1 MSVEAFERL
10 HGALQYHIVNSMGW
24 TGLRSTQTDAVV
36 PILEGKHCLI
46 LAPTA
51 GGKTEAA
58 AIPVLSRM
66 ATEEWSGPSVLYV
79 CPIKALLN
87 NLESRLTRYA
97 GFVGR
102 TVQVWHGDIGQGAK
116 ARAKRS
122 APDILLTTPESLE
135 GMLISTKVDRA
146 AWFGNVRVV
155 IVDELHAFAG
165 DDRGWHLRAVIKRI
179 EAYPKQ
185 PIQRIGLSATVG
197 NPDELLDWFAGSGE
211 RQIVGSS
218 TVTTDADVTI
228 DHVGSMG
235 NAATVISRLH
245 RGAKRLVFCD
255 SRSKVEELAVSL
267 RALNTRTFVS
277 HSSLSASERKL
288 AETAFAEEQ
297 DCVIVATSTLEL
309 GIDVGDLDY
318 VIQIDSPSTVSS
330 FLQRMG
336 RTGRRTGSRRNCL
349 FLTTSDEAFLLAC
362 AITTLWRERYVEHI
376 KPPPLPW
383 HMVAQQMMALVL
395 ERPGLPA
402 HEVVGV
408 AQRQFPELDAKTV
421 ATVFEFMVMKGI
433 LFVSTGLASMGPE
446 GEKLFG
452 RGHFLDLLSAFA
464 SPMVLAARH
473 GAKELGYVDPMAV
486 QQQRNGPTVLLLGG
500 RSWKVT
506 AVDWSKRTVSVEPTD
521 DRGKSR
527 WLGTSRWLGFEV
539 CQAMR
544 RVLLQEGDAQ
554 FGLSRRGGQ
563 QLEEVSIFF
572 HSVCRNISIMHLP
585 DLLEHK
591 YKIYYT
597 VDFLKILRKDFIKV
611 TYSILLAIIIHLAL
625 DFIGHSLNAFEVK
638 TFISNL
644 TKNETLIWISY
655 VSAIY
660 AVPILFSIAGFYL
673 IIKNEIRQRISLK
686 LFTLTKNKFLFW
698 LSMGVMTLFFCVLK
712 ILITKTEF
720 EYFLDYIA
728 ISITSSFILAYYTT
742 CFFYSLYSK
751 KTIK

>member
-24 TGLRSTQTDAVV
+24 TGLRSTQADAIA
-36 PILEGKHCLI
+36 PIMEGKHCLI

-66 ATEEWSGPSVLYV
+66 ATEEWPGPSVLYV

-87 NLESRLTRYA
+87 NLESRLSRY
-97 GFVGR
+97 GSFVGR
-102 TVQVWHGDIGQGAK
+102 SVQVWHGDIGQGAK

-179 EAYPKQ
+179 EAYAMQ

-211 RQIVGSS
+211 RQVVGSS
-218 TVTTDADVTI
+218 SVTTDADVTI
-228 DHVGSMG
+228 DHVGSMA

-267 RALNTRTFVS
+267 RAMNTRTFVS

-336 RTGRRTGSRRNCL
+336 RTGRRSGSRRNCL

-362 AITTLWRERYVEHI
+362 AITTLWHEKYVEHI
-376 KPPPLPW
+376 KPPPMPW

-402 HEVVGV
+402 QELVGM
-408 AQRQFPELDAKTV
+408 ARAQFPELDPMTV
-421 ATVFEFMVMKGI
+421 ATVFEFMVTKGI
-433 LFVSTGLASMGPE
+433 LFVSSGLASMGPE

-464 SPMVLAARH
+464 SPMVLAVRH
-473 GAKELGYVDPMAV
+473 GATELGYVDPMAV
-486 QQQRNGPTVLLLGG
+486 QRQRDGPTVLLLGG

-544 RVLLQEGDAQ
+544 RVLLREGDAEL
-554 FGLSRRGGQ
+554 GLSKRGTQ
-563 QLEEVSIFF
+563 QLEEVRDLITAPERQGS
-572 HSVCRNISIMHLP
+572 L
-585 DLLEHK
+585 LLEH
-591 YKIYYT
+591 
-597 VDFLKILRKDFIKV
+597 LPSGRLRWWTFAGGAV
-611 TYSILLAIIIHLAL
+611 NSALAL
-625 DFIGHSLNAFEVK
+625 RLGDIGSTRVDDLWVETSLG
-638 TFISNL
+638 ISVPTLMKRPVEFSAVAAYAESVAERSELKFAACLSVDLVAAVVARRSLDEANL
-644 TKNETLIWISY
+644 
-655 VSAIY
+655 
-660 AVPILFSIAGFYL
+660 
-673 IIKNEIRQRISLK
+673 RR
-686 LFTLTKNKFLFW
+686 
-698 LSMGVMTLFFCVLK
+698 
-712 ILITKTEF
+712 
-720 EYFLDYIA
+720 
-728 ISITSSFILAYYTT
+728 LATT
-742 CFFYSLYSK
+742 
-751 KTIK
+751 

>member
-1 MSVEAFERL
+1 
-10 HGALQYHIVNSMGW
+10 
-24 TGLRSTQTDAVV
+24 
-36 PILEGKHCLI
+36 
-46 LAPTA
+46 
-51 GGKTEAA
+51 
-58 AIPVLSRM
+58 
-66 ATEEWSGPSVLYV
+66 
-79 CPIKALLN
+79 
-87 NLESRLTRYA
+87 
-97 GFVGR
+97 
-102 TVQVWHGDIGQGAK
+102 
-116 ARAKRS
+116 
-122 APDILLTTPESLE
+122 
-135 GMLISTKVDRA
+135 MLISTKVDRA
-146 AWFGNVRVV
+146 AWFANVRVV

-165 DDRGWHLRAVIKRI
+165 DDRGWHLRAVVKRI
-179 EAYPKQ
+179 EAYAKQ

-211 RQIVGSS
+211 RQIIGSS
-218 TVTTDADVTI
+218 SVTTDADVTI
-228 DHVGSMG
+228 DHVGSMA
-235 NAATVISRLH
+235 NAATVISRLY

-267 RALNTRTFVS
+267 RAMNTRTFVS

-362 AITTLWRERYVEHI
+362 AITTLWREKYVEHI
-376 KPPPLPW
+376 RPPPLPW

-402 HEVVGV
+402 HEVVDV
-408 AQRQFPELDAKTV
+408 AQRQFPELDATTV

-433 LFVSTGLASMGPE
+433 LFVSSGLASMGPE

-473 GAKELGYVDPMAV
+473 GATELGYVDPMAV
-486 QQQRNGPTVLLLGG
+486 AQQRDGPTVLLLGG

-544 RVLLQEGDAQ
+544 RVLLHEGDAEL
-554 FGLSRRGGQ
+554 GLSKRGVQ
-563 QLEEVSIFF
+563 QLDEVRDLITAPE
-572 HSVCRNISIMHLP
+572 RQGAL
-585 DLLEHK
+585 LLEHLPSGRLRWWTFAGGAVNSALALRLGDIGSTRVDDLWVETSVGTSVPTLMK
-591 YKIYYT
+591 RA
-597 VDFLKILRKDFIKV
+597 VDFSTVAAYVNSLAERSELKFAACLSADLVAALVALRSFDEI
-611 TYSILLAIIIHLAL
+611 
-625 DFIGHSLNAFEVK
+625 
-638 TFISNL
+638 NL
-644 TKNETLIWISY
+644 
-655 VSAIY
+655 
-660 AVPILFSIAGFYL
+660 
-673 IIKNEIRQRISLK
+673 QRLVA
-686 LFTLTKNKFLFW
+686 T
-698 LSMGVMTLFFCVLK
+698 
-712 ILITKTEF
+712 
-720 EYFLDYIA
+720 
-728 ISITSSFILAYYTT
+728 
-742 CFFYSLYSK
+742 
-751 KTIK
+751 

>member
-24 TGLRSTQTDAVV
+24 TGLRSTQADAVQ
-36 PILEGKHCLI
+36 PILGGKHCLI

-66 ATEEWSGPSVLYV
+66 ATEEWPGPSVLYV

-87 NLESRLTRYA
+87 NLESRLSRYA

-116 ARAKRS
+116 ARAQRV
-122 APDILLTTPESLE
+122 APDVLLTTPESLE
-135 GMLISTKVDRA
+135 GMLISTRVDRPS
-146 AWFGNVRVV
+146 WFGNVRAI

-179 EAYPKQ
+179 EAYARQ

-197 NPDELLDWFAGSGE
+197 NPDELLEWFAGSGE

-218 TVTTDADVTI
+218 SVSTDADVTI
-228 DHVGSMG
+228 DHVGTMA

-255 SRSKVEELAVSL
+255 SRSKVEELAVAL
-267 RALNTRTFVS
+267 RTLNTRTFVS

-288 AETAFAEEQ
+288 AEAAFAEEQ

-309 GIDVGDLDY
+309 GIDVGDLDH

-336 RTGRRTGSRRNCL
+336 RTGRRSGSRRNCL

-362 AITTLWRERYVEHI
+362 AITTLWRDKYVEHI
-376 KPPPLPW
+376 RPPPMPW
-383 HMVAQQMMALVL
+383 HIVAQQLMALVL
-395 ERPGLPA
+395 EKPGIPA
-402 HEVVGV
+402 HEAVRMG
-408 AQRQFPELDAKTV
+408 QCQFPELDEKTV
-421 ATVFEFMVMKGI
+421 AAVFDFMVAKGI
-433 LFVSTGLASMGPE
+433 LLVTSGLASMGPE
-446 GEKLFG
+446 GERLYG

-464 SPMVLAARH
+464 SPMVLAAKY
-473 GAKELGYVDPMAV
+473 GATELGYVDPMAV
-486 QQQRNGPTVLLLGG
+486 QQQRERPTVLLLGG

-506 AVDWSKRTVSVEPTD
+506 SVDWSRRTVSVEPTE

-539 CQAMR
+539 CQAMQC
-544 RVLLQEGDAQ
+544 VLLDEGDAEL
-554 FGLSRRGGQ
+554 GLSRRGAQ
-563 QLEEVSIFF
+563 QLSEVRELITAPERQGS
-572 HSVCRNISIMHLP
+572 M
-585 DLLEHK
+585 LLEH
-591 YKIYYT
+591 
-597 VDFLKILRKDFIKV
+597 VAPGRLRWW
-611 TYSILLAIIIHLAL
+611 
-625 DFIGHSLNAFEVK
+625 
-638 TFISNL
+638 TFAGGAVN
-644 TKNETLIWISY
+644 
-655 VSAIY
+655 SAI
-660 AVPILFSIAGFYL
+660 ALRFEDAGSVRVDDLWIEADPGTSMTSVVKLPVIPAARKAFVSDLVERSDLKFSACL
-673 IIKNEIRQRISLK
+673 TVELLVEVVVSRSLDEES
-686 LFTLTKNKFLFW
+686 
-698 LSMGVMTLFFCVLK
+698 LSR
-712 ILITKTEF
+712 
-720 EYFLDYIA
+720 
-728 ISITSSFILAYYTT
+728 LA
-742 CFFYSLYSK
+742 SK
-751 KTIK
+751 Q

>member
-1 MSVEAFERL
+1 
-10 HGALQYHIVNSMGW
+10 
-24 TGLRSTQTDAVV
+24 
-36 PILEGKHCLI
+36 
-46 LAPTA
+46 
-51 GGKTEAA
+51 
-58 AIPVLSRM
+58 
-66 ATEEWSGPSVLYV
+66 
-79 CPIKALLN
+79 
-87 NLESRLTRYA
+87 
-97 GFVGR
+97 
-102 TVQVWHGDIGQGAK
+102 
-116 ARAKRS
+116 
-122 APDILLTTPESLE
+122 
-135 GMLISTKVDRA
+135 VDRA
-146 AWFGNVRVV
+146 AWFGNVSVV

-179 EAYPKQ
+179 EAYARQ

-218 TVTTDADVTI
+218 SVTTDADVTI
-228 DHVGSMG
+228 DHVGSMA

-267 RALNTRTFVS
+267 RATNTRTFVS
-277 HSSLSASERKL
+277 HSSLSASERRL

-349 FLTTSDEAFLLAC
+349 FLTISDEAFLLAC
-362 AITTLWRERYVEHI
+362 AITTLWREKYVEHI

-421 ATVFEFMVMKGI
+421 ATVFEFMVMKSI
-433 LFVSTGLASMGPE
+433 LFVSSGLASMGPE

-473 GAKELGYVDPMAV
+473 GATELGYVDPMAV
-486 QQQRNGPTVLLLGG
+486 QQQRDGPTVLLLGG

-544 RVLLQEGDAQ
+544 RVLLLEGDAEL
-554 FGLSRRGGQ
+554 GLSKRGTQ
-563 QLEEVSIFF
+563 QLEEVRDLITAPERQGSI
-572 HSVCRNISIMHLP
+572 
-585 DLLEHK
+585 LLEH
-591 YKIYYT
+591 
-597 VDFLKILRKDFIKV
+597 LPSGRLRWWTFAGGAV
-611 TYSILLAIIIHLAL
+611 NSALAL
-625 DFIGHSLNAFEVK
+625 RFEEQGSVRVDDLWVETDSGVSMAQVFQLPAHPVARAAFTTNLVERADLKFSACLTQEQLFAVVASRSLDEENLRRLA
-638 TFISNL
+638 SN
-644 TKNETLIWISY
+644 
-655 VSAIY
+655 
-660 AVPILFSIAGFYL
+660 
-673 IIKNEIRQRISLK
+673 
-686 LFTLTKNKFLFW
+686 
-698 LSMGVMTLFFCVLK
+698 
-712 ILITKTEF
+712 
-720 EYFLDYIA
+720 
-728 ISITSSFILAYYTT
+728 
-742 CFFYSLYSK
+742 
-751 KTIK
+751 

>member
-1 MSVEAFERL
+1 MSVEAFDRL

-24 TGLRSTQTDAVV
+24 TGLRSTQADAIA

-58 AIPVLSRM
+58 AIPILSRM
-66 ATEEWSGPSVLYV
+66 ATEEWPGPSVLYV

-87 NLESRLTRYA
+87 NLESRLSRYA

-155 IVDELHAFAG
+155 IIDELHAFAG

-179 EAYPKQ
+179 EAYARQ

-218 TVTTDADVTI
+218 SVTTDADVTI
-228 DHVGSMG
+228 DHVGSMA

-336 RTGRRTGSRRNCL
+336 RTGRRSGSRRNCL
-349 FLTTSDEAFLLAC
+349 FLTTTDEAFLLAC
-362 AITTLWRERYVEHI
+362 AVTTLWREKYVEHI
-376 KPPPLPW
+376 KPPPMPW

-402 HEVVGV
+402 QALVGM
-408 AQRQFPELDAKTV
+408 ARAQFPELDPMTV
-421 ATVFEFMVMKGI
+421 ATVFEFMVTKGI
-433 LFVSTGLASMGPE
+433 LFVSSGLASMGPE

-473 GAKELGYVDPMAV
+473 GATELGYVDPMAV
-486 QQQRNGPTVLLLGG
+486 QQQRDGPTVLLLGG

-506 AVDWSKRTVSVEPTD
+506 AVDWSKRTVLVEPTD

-544 RVLLQEGDAQ
+544 RVLLHEGDAEL
-554 FGLSRRGGQ
+554 GLSKRGTQ
-563 QLEEVSIFF
+563 QLDEVRDLITAPERQGS
-572 HSVCRNISIMHLP
+572 L
-585 DLLEHK
+585 LLEH
-591 YKIYYT
+591 
-597 VDFLKILRKDFIKV
+597 LPSGRLRWWTFAGGAV
-611 TYSILLAIIIHLAL
+611 NSALAL
-625 DFIGHSLNAFEVK
+625 RLPEAGVNRIDDLWVETGPDVSVPALMQMEVSSDAMSAFAEIVAARSELK
-638 TFISNL
+638 FAACLPAVEIAAVVMARTIDENNL
-644 TKNETLIWISY
+644 ECL
-655 VSAIY
+655 VQ
-660 AVPILFSIAGFYL
+660 
-673 IIKNEIRQRISLK
+673 RQ
-686 LFTLTKNKFLFW
+686 
-698 LSMGVMTLFFCVLK
+698 
-712 ILITKTEF
+712 
-720 EYFLDYIA
+720 
-728 ISITSSFILAYYTT
+728 
-742 CFFYSLYSK
+742 
-751 KTIK
+751 

>member
-1 MSVEAFERL
+1 MSQEAFDRL

-24 TGLRSTQTDAVV
+24 TGLRSTQTDAVA
-36 PILEGKHCLI
+36 PILAGKHCLI

-58 AIPVLSRM
+58 TIPVLSRM
-66 ATEEWSGPSVLYV
+66 ATEEWPGPSVLYV

-87 NLESRLTRYA
+87 NLESRLSRYA

-102 TVQVWHGDIGQGAK
+102 TVQVWHGDVGQGAK
-116 ARAKRS
+116 ARAKRTP
-122 APDILLTTPESLE
+122 PDILLTTPESLE

-146 AWFGNVRVV
+146 SWFGNVRVV

-179 EAYPKQ
+179 EAYARQ

-197 NPDELLDWFAGSGE
+197 NPGELLDWFAGSGE

-218 TVTTDADVTI
+218 SVTTDADVTI
-228 DHVGSMG
+228 DHVGSMA
-235 NAATVISRLH
+235 NAANVISRLH

-267 RALNTRTFVS
+267 RAVNTRTFVS
-277 HSSLSASERKL
+277 HSSLSASERRL

-336 RTGRRTGSRRNCL
+336 RTGRRAGGRRNCL

-362 AITTLWRERYVEHI
+362 AITTLWRRQYVEHI
-376 KPPPLPW
+376 KPPALPW
-383 HMVAQQMMALVL
+383 HMVAQQMMALAL

-402 HEVVGV
+402 GELIGAVQ
-408 AQRQFPELDAKTV
+408 AQFPELDPTTV
-421 ATVFEFMVMKGI
+421 STTFEFMVDKEI
-433 LFVSTGLASMGPE
+433 LFFSSGIASMGPA
-446 GEKLFG
+446 GERLFG

-473 GAKELGYVDPMAV
+473 GATELGYVDPMAV
-486 QQQRNGPTVLLLGG
+486 QQQKDGPTVLLLGG
-500 RSWKVT
+500 RSWKIT
-506 AVDWSKRTVSVEPTD
+506 GVDWSKRLVSVEPTD

-527 WLGTSRWLGFEV
+527 WLGTSRWLGFDV

-544 RVLLQEGDAQ
+544 SVLLQEGDAQ
-554 FGLSRRGGQ
+554 LGLSRRGGQ
-563 QLEEVSIFF
+563 QLEEVRALF
-572 HSVCRNISIMHLP
+572 ISPERCGSLV
-585 DLLEHK
+585 LEHLSSGRLRWW
-591 YKIYYT
+591 T
-597 VDFLKILRKDFIKV
+597 FAGGAVNSSLALRLGEGGSTRVDDMWVETDSGVSVSELAHREVSQAVLLRFAQALAERAELKFSACLPV
-611 TYSILLAIIIHLAL
+611 GLLAAVVASRSLDEVNLRRLAPL
-625 DFIGHSLNAFEVK
+625 
-638 TFISNL
+638 
-644 TKNETLIWISY
+644 
-655 VSAIY
+655 
-660 AVPILFSIAGFYL
+660 
-673 IIKNEIRQRISLK
+673 
-686 LFTLTKNKFLFW
+686 
-698 LSMGVMTLFFCVLK
+698 
-712 ILITKTEF
+712 
-720 EYFLDYIA
+720 
-728 ISITSSFILAYYTT
+728 
-742 CFFYSLYSK
+742 
-751 KTIK
+751 

>member
-1 MSVEAFERL
+1 MSVEAFDRL

-24 TGLRSTQTDAVV
+24 TGLRSTQAAAVV
-36 PILEGKHCLI
+36 PILGGKHCLI

-66 ATEEWSGPSVLYV
+66 ATEEWPGPSVLYV

-87 NLESRLTRYA
+87 NLESRLARYA

-116 ARAKRS
+116 ARAKSS

-179 EAYPKQ
+179 EAYAKQ

-197 NPDELLDWFAGSGE
+197 NPDELLNWFAGSGE

-218 TVTTDADVTI
+218 SVTTDADVTI
-228 DHVGSMG
+228 DHVGSMA

-255 SRSKVEELAVSL
+255 SRSKVEELTASL
-267 RALNTRTFVS
+267 RAMNTKTFVS

-336 RTGRRTGSRRNCL
+336 RTGRRSGSRRNCL

-362 AITTLWRERYVEHI
+362 AITTLWREKYVERI

-408 AQRQFPELDAKTV
+408 AQKQFPELDAETV

-433 LFVSTGLASMGPE
+433 LFVSSGLASMGPE

-464 SPMVLAARH
+464 SPMVFAARH
-473 GAKELGYVDPMAV
+473 GATELGYVDPMAV
-486 QQQRNGPTVLLLGG
+486 QQQREGPTVLLLGG

-544 RVLLQEGDAQ
+544 RVLLLEGDAQ
-554 FGLSRRGGQ
+554 LGLSKRSTQ
-563 QLEEVSIFF
+563 QLDEVRDLIAAPERQGS
-572 HSVCRNISIMHLP
+572 L
-585 DLLEHK
+585 LLEH
-591 YKIYYT
+591 
-597 VDFLKILRKDFIKV
+597 LPSGRLRWWTFAGGAV
-611 TYSILLAIIIHLAL
+611 NSALAL
-625 DFIGHSLNAFEVK
+625 RLEEQGSVRIDDLWVETGPGVSMAQVFQLPAHPVARAAFTTNLAERADLKFSACLTQEQLFAVVAIRSLDEENLRRLA
-638 TFISNL
+638 SN
-644 TKNETLIWISY
+644 
-655 VSAIY
+655 
-660 AVPILFSIAGFYL
+660 
-673 IIKNEIRQRISLK
+673 
-686 LFTLTKNKFLFW
+686 
-698 LSMGVMTLFFCVLK
+698 
-712 ILITKTEF
+712 
-720 EYFLDYIA
+720 
-728 ISITSSFILAYYTT
+728 
-742 CFFYSLYSK
+742 
-751 KTIK
+751 

>member
-24 TGLRSTQTDAVV
+24 TGLRSTQADAVE
-36 PILEGKHCLI
+36 PILGGKHCLI

-66 ATEEWSGPSVLYV
+66 ATEEWPGPSVIYV

-87 NLESRLTRYA
+87 NLESRLSRYA

-102 TVQVWHGDIGQGAK
+102 TVQVWHGDVGQGAK
-116 ARAKRS
+116 SRAKRV
-122 APDILLTTPESLE
+122 APDVVLTTPESLE
-135 GMLISTKVDRA
+135 GMLISTKVDRPS
-146 AWFGNVRVV
+146 WFGNVRAI

-165 DDRGWHLRAVIKRI
+165 DDRGWHLRAVTKRI
-179 EAYPKQ
+179 EAYARQ

-197 NPDELLDWFAGSGE
+197 NPDELLEWFAGSGE

-218 TVTTDADVTI
+218 SVSTDADVTI
-228 DHVGSMG
+228 DHVGTMA

-255 SRSKVEELAVSL
+255 SRSKVEELAVAL

-309 GIDVGDLDY
+309 GIDVGDLDH

-336 RTGRRTGSRRNCL
+336 RTGRRSGSRRNCL

-362 AITTLWRERYVEHI
+362 AITTLWRDKYVEHI
-376 KPPPLPW
+376 KPPPMPW
-383 HMVAQQMMALVL
+383 HIVAQQLMALVL
-395 ERPGLPA
+395 EKPGIPA
-402 HEVVGV
+402 HEAVGMG
-408 AQRQFPELDAKTV
+408 QRQFPELDEKTV
-421 ATVFEFMVMKGI
+421 ATVFDFMVAKGI
-433 LFVSTGLASMGPE
+433 LLVTSGLASMGPE
-446 GEKLFG
+446 GERLYG

-464 SPMVLAARH
+464 SPMVLAAKY
-473 GAKELGYVDPMAV
+473 GATELGYVDPMAV
-486 QQQRNGPTVLLLGG
+486 QRQRERPTVLLLGG

-506 AVDWSKRTVSVEPTD
+506 GVDWSRRTVSVEPTE

-544 RVLLQEGDAQ
+544 RVLSNEGDADL
-554 FGLSRRGGQ
+554 GLSRRGAQ
-563 QLEEVSIFF
+563 QLSEVRELITAPERQGS
-572 HSVCRNISIMHLP
+572 M
-585 DLLEHK
+585 LLEHMASGR
-591 YKIYYT
+591 
-597 VDFLKILRKDFIKV
+597 LRWW
-611 TYSILLAIIIHLAL
+611 
-625 DFIGHSLNAFEVK
+625 
-638 TFISNL
+638 TFAGGAVN
-644 TKNETLIWISY
+644 
-655 VSAIY
+655 SAI
-660 AVPILFSIAGFYL
+660 ALRFEDAGSVRVDDLWIEANPGTSMTSVVKWPVHPVAREAFVLNLVERSDLKFSDCLTAEL
-673 IIKNEIRQRISLK
+673 LVEVVASRSLDEE
-686 LFTLTKNKFLFW
+686 N
-698 LSMGVMTLFFCVLK
+698 LSR
-712 ILITKTEF
+712 
-720 EYFLDYIA
+720 
-728 ISITSSFILAYYTT
+728 LA
-742 CFFYSLYSK
+742 SK
-751 KTIK
+751 Q

>member
-1 MSVEAFERL
+1 MSQEAFDRL

-24 TGLRSTQTDAVV
+24 TGLRSTQADAVA

-58 AIPVLSRM
+58 TIPVLSRM
-66 ATEEWSGPSVLYV
+66 ATEEWLGPSVLYV

-87 NLESRLTRYA
+87 NLESRLSRYA
-97 GFVGR
+97 AFVGR
-102 TVQVWHGDIGQGAK
+102 TVQVWHGDVGQGAK
-116 ARAKRS
+116 TRAKRTP
-122 APDILLTTPESLE
+122 PDILLTTPESLE

-179 EAYPKQ
+179 EAYARQ

-197 NPDELLDWFAGSGE
+197 NPGELLDWFARAGE
-211 RQIVGSS
+211 REIVGSS
-218 TVTTDADVTI
+218 SVTTDADVTI
-228 DHVGSMG
+228 DHVGSMA
-235 NAATVISRLH
+235 NAATVITRLH
-245 RGAKRLVFCD
+245 QGAKRLVFCD

-267 RALNTRTFVS
+267 RMMNTRTFVS

-288 AETAFAEEQ
+288 AETAFAEER

-318 VIQIDSPSTVSS
+318 VIQIDAPSTVSS

-336 RTGRRTGSRRNCL
+336 RTGRRSGSRRSFL

-362 AITTLWRERYVEHI
+362 AITTLWRERFVEHI

-402 HEVVGV
+402 HDVVGM
-408 AQRQFPELDAKTV
+408 AKSQFPELDP
-421 ATVFEFMVMKGI
+421 ATLSVVFEFMVDKGI
-433 LFVSTGLASMGPE
+433 LFISSGLASMGPE

-473 GAKELGYVDPMAV
+473 GATELGYVDPMSV
-486 QQQRNGPTVLLLGG
+486 QQQKDGPTVLLLGG

-506 AVDWSKRTVSVEPTD
+506 SVDWSKRTVAVEPTD
-521 DRGKSR
+521 DKGKSR

-544 RVLLQEGDAQ
+544 RVLLRESDAKL
-554 FGLSRRGGQ
+554 GLSKRSAR
-563 QLEEVSIFF
+563 QLNEVRELMAAPELQGS
-572 HSVCRNISIMHLP
+572 L
-585 DLLEHK
+585 LLEH
-591 YKIYYT
+591 
-597 VDFLKILRKDFIKV
+597 LPSGRLRWWTFGGGAV
-611 TYSILLAIIIHLAL
+611 NSALAL
-625 DFIGHSLNAFEVK
+625 RLGDIGSTRVDDLWVETGPGVSVPALQGRKVEPAAMESFSK
-638 TFISNL
+638 TFAERSELKFAACLRADLVAAVVALRSLDEVNL
-644 TKNETLIWISY
+644 DRLGTRAPERETAGSGP
-655 VSAIY
+655 
-660 AVPILFSIAGFYL
+660 AV
-673 IIKNEIRQRISLK
+673 
-686 LFTLTKNKFLFW
+686 
-698 LSMGVMTLFFCVLK
+698 GVPVDQAACP
-712 ILITKTEF
+712 ED
-720 EYFLDYIA
+720 EG
-728 ISITSSFILAYYTT
+728 
-742 CFFYSLYSK
+742 
-751 KTIK
+751 

>member
-1 MSVEAFERL
+1 MSVEAFDRL

-24 TGLRSTQTDAVV
+24 TGLRSTQADAVE
-36 PILEGKHCLI
+36 PILGGKHCLI

-66 ATEEWSGPSVLYV
+66 ATEEWPGPSVIYV

-87 NLESRLTRYA
+87 NLESRLSRYA

-116 ARAKRS
+116 ARAKRV
-122 APDILLTTPESLE
+122 APDVLLTTPESLE
-135 GMLISTKVDRA
+135 GMLISTKVDRPS
-146 AWFGNVRVV
+146 WFGNVRTI

-179 EAYPKQ
+179 EAYARQ

-197 NPDELLDWFAGSGE
+197 NPEELLEWFAGSGE
-211 RQIVGSS
+211 WQIVGSS
-218 TVTTDADVTI
+218 SVSTDADVTI
-228 DHVGSMG
+228 DHVGTMA

-255 SRSKVEELAVSL
+255 SRSKVEELAVAL

-309 GIDVGDLDY
+309 GIDVGDLDH

-336 RTGRRTGSRRNCL
+336 RTGRRSGSRRNCL

-362 AITTLWRERYVEHI
+362 AITTLWRDKYVEHV
-376 KPPPLPW
+376 KPPPMPW
-383 HMVAQQMMALVL
+383 HMVAQQMMALAL
-395 ERPGLPA
+395 EKPGTPA
-402 HEVVGV
+402 HEVVGMGHS
-408 AQRQFPELDAKTV
+408 QFPELAATTV
-421 ATVFEFMVMKGI
+421 AAVFEFMVAKGI
-433 LFVSTGLASMGPE
+433 LLVSSGLTSMGPE
-446 GEKLFG
+446 GEKLYG

-464 SPMVLAARH
+464 SPMVLAAKY
-473 GAKELGYVDPMAV
+473 GATELGYVDPMAV
-486 QQQRNGPTVLLLGG
+486 QQQRERPTVLLLGG

-506 AVDWSKRTVSVEPTD
+506 CVDWSRRTVSVEPTE

-544 RVLLQEGDAQ
+544 RVLLNEGDAEL
-554 FGLSRRGGQ
+554 GLSRRGAQ
-563 QLEEVSIFF
+563 QLSEVRELITAPERQGS
-572 HSVCRNISIMHLP
+572 M
-585 DLLEHK
+585 LLEHVASGRLRWWTFAGGAVNSA
-591 YKIYYT
+591 IALRFEDAGSVR
-597 VDFLKILRKDFIKV
+597 VDDLWIEADPGTSMTSVVKSPVLPVARK
-611 TYSILLAIIIHLAL
+611 
-625 DFIGHSLNAFEVK
+625 AFV
-638 TFISNL
+638 SNL
-644 TKNETLIWISY
+644 VERSDLK
-655 VSAIY
+655 
-660 AVPILFSIAGFYL
+660 FSDCLTAEL
-673 IIKNEIRQRISLK
+673 LVEVVASRSLDEENLSRLASRQ
-686 LFTLTKNKFLFW
+686 
-698 LSMGVMTLFFCVLK
+698 
-712 ILITKTEF
+712 
-720 EYFLDYIA
+720 
-728 ISITSSFILAYYTT
+728 
-742 CFFYSLYSK
+742 
-751 KTIK
+751 

>member
-1 MSVEAFERL
+1 MSVDAFEHL

-24 TGLRSTQTDAVV
+24 TSLRSTQADAIV
-36 PILEGKHCLI
+36 PVQEGKHCLI

-58 AIPVLSRM
+58 IIPVLSRM
-66 ATEEWSGPSVLYV
+66 ASEEWAGLSVLYV

-87 NLESRLTRYA
+87 DLESRLSRYA

-102 TVQVWHGDIGQGAK
+102 TVQVWHGDVGQGAK
-116 ARAKRS
+116 ARAKRL

-146 AWFGNVRVV
+146 SWFGNVQVV

-179 EAYPKQ
+179 EAYARQ

-197 NPDELLDWFAGSGE
+197 NPDELLDWFAGQGD

-218 TVTTDADVTI
+218 SVSTDADVTI
-228 DHVGSMG
+228 DHVGSMA

-245 RGAKRLVFCD
+245 RGSKRLVFCD
-255 SRSKVEELAVSL
+255 SRSKVEELAVLL
-267 RALNTRTFVS
+267 RSLNTRTFVS

-362 AITTLWRERYVEHI
+362 GICTLWREKYVEHI

-395 ERPGLPA
+395 ESPGLPA
-402 HEVVGV
+402 REVVAV
-408 AQRQFPELDAKTV
+408 ARTQFPELDSATV
-421 ATVFEFMVMKGI
+421 ATVFEFMEAKGI
-433 LFVSTGLASMGPE
+433 LFVSSGLASMGPE

-452 RGHFLDLLSAFA
+452 RGHFLDLLSAFS
-464 SPMVLAARH
+464 SPMVLVARH
-473 GAKELGYVDPMAV
+473 GATELGYVDPMAV
-486 QQQRNGPTVLLLGG
+486 QQQKNGPTILLLGG
-500 RSWKVT
+500 RSWKVIS
-506 AVDWSKRTVSVEPTD
+506 VDWSQRTVWLESTD
-521 DRGKSR
+521 EMGKSR

-539 CQAMR
+539 CQAMG
-544 RVLLQEGDAQ
+544 RVLLQEGDTEL
-554 FGLSRRGGQ
+554 GLSKRGAR
-563 QLEEVSIFF
+563 QLDEVRDLIAAPERQGAF
-572 HSVCRNISIMHLP
+572 
-585 DLLEHK
+585 LLER
-591 YKIYYT
+591 
-597 VDFLKILRKDFIKV
+597 LP
-611 TYSILLAIIIHLAL
+611 S
-625 DFIGHSLNAFEVK
+625 G
-638 TFISNL
+638 
-644 TKNETLIWISY
+644 
-655 VSAIY
+655 
-660 AVPILFSIAGFYL
+660 
-673 IIKNEIRQRISLK
+673 RQRWWTFAGGAVNSSL
-686 LFTLTKNKFLFW
+686 W
-698 LSMGVMTLFFCVLK
+698 LRLSGVGGARVDDLWVETSPRLSIPELLQRPVERTAM
-712 ILITKTEF
+712 TEF
-720 EYFLDYIA
+720 ASSLAQQTELKFAACLRDDLVEAVVVGRSLDEVNLQRLMPA
-728 ISITSSFILAYYTT
+728 
-742 CFFYSLYSK
+742 
-751 KTIK
+751 

>member
-1 MSVEAFERL
+1 MSVEAFDRL
-10 HGALQYHIVNSMGW
+10 HGALQYHVVNSMGW
-24 TGLRSTQTDAVV
+24 TGLRSTQADAVV

-135 GMLISTKVDRA
+135 GMLISTKVDRS

-179 EAYPKQ
+179 EAYAKQ

-197 NPDELLDWFAGSGE
+197 NPDELLDWFAGSGA

-218 TVTTDADVTI
+218 SVTTDADVTI
-228 DHVGSMG
+228 DHVGSMA

-336 RTGRRTGSRRNCL
+336 RTGRRSGSRRNCL

-362 AITTLWRERYVEHI
+362 AITTLWREKYVEHI
-376 KPPPLPW
+376 KPPPLPG

-433 LFVSTGLASMGPE
+433 LFVSSGLASMGPE

-464 SPMVLAARH
+464 SPMVLSARH
-473 GAKELGYVDPMAV
+473 GATELGYVDPMAV
-486 QQQRNGPTVLLLGG
+486 QQQRDGPTVLLLGG

-527 WLGTSRWLGFEV
+527 WLGTSRWLGFKV

-544 RVLLQEGDAQ
+544 RVLLHEGDTEL
-554 FGLSRRGGQ
+554 GLSKRGTQ
-563 QLEEVSIFF
+563 QLDEVRDLITAPERQGS
-572 HSVCRNISIMHLP
+572 L
-585 DLLEHK
+585 LLEH
-591 YKIYYT
+591 
-597 VDFLKILRKDFIKV
+597 LPSGRLRWWTFAGGAV
-611 TYSILLAIIIHLAL
+611 NSALAL
-625 DFIGHSLNAFEVK
+625 RLPEVGGTRIDDLWVETGPGVSVPALMQMEVNSTAMSAFSEIVAARSELKFAACLPAVEV
-638 TFISNL
+638 TAVVMARTIDENNL
-644 TKNETLIWISY
+644 ECL
-655 VSAIY
+655 A
-660 AVPILFSIAGFYL
+660 
-673 IIKNEIRQRISLK
+673 QRH
-686 LFTLTKNKFLFW
+686 
-698 LSMGVMTLFFCVLK
+698 
-712 ILITKTEF
+712 
-720 EYFLDYIA
+720 
-728 ISITSSFILAYYTT
+728 
-742 CFFYSLYSK
+742 
-751 KTIK
+751 

>member
-24 TGLRSTQTDAVV
+24 TGLRSTQADAVV

-66 ATEEWSGPSVLYV
+66 ATEEWPGPSVLYV

-179 EAYPKQ
+179 EAYAKQ

-197 NPDELLDWFAGSGE
+197 NPDELLDWFAGPGA

-218 TVTTDADVTI
+218 SVTTDADVTI
-228 DHVGSMG
+228 DHVGSLA

-336 RTGRRTGSRRNCL
+336 RTGRRSGSRRNCL

-362 AITTLWRERYVEHI
+362 AITTLWREKYVEHI

-433 LFVSTGLASMGPE
+433 LFISSGLASMGPE

-473 GAKELGYVDPMAV
+473 GATELGYVDPMAV
-486 QQQRNGPTVLLLGG
+486 QQQRDGPTVLLLGG

-544 RVLLQEGDAQ
+544 RVLLHEGDAEL
-554 FGLSRRGGQ
+554 GLSKRGTQ
-563 QLEEVSIFF
+563 QLDEVRDLITAPERQGS
-572 HSVCRNISIMHLP
+572 L
-585 DLLEHK
+585 LLEH
-591 YKIYYT
+591 
-597 VDFLKILRKDFIKV
+597 LPSGRLRWWTFAGGAV
-611 TYSILLAIIIHLAL
+611 NSALAL
-625 DFIGHSLNAFEVK
+625 RFEEQGSVRIDDLWVETGPDVSMARVFQLPAHPVARAAFTTNLAERADLKFSVCLTQEQLFAVVACRSLDEENLRRLA
-638 TFISNL
+638 SN
-644 TKNETLIWISY
+644 
-655 VSAIY
+655 
-660 AVPILFSIAGFYL
+660 
-673 IIKNEIRQRISLK
+673 
-686 LFTLTKNKFLFW
+686 
-698 LSMGVMTLFFCVLK
+698 
-712 ILITKTEF
+712 
-720 EYFLDYIA
+720 
-728 ISITSSFILAYYTT
+728 
-742 CFFYSLYSK
+742 
-751 KTIK
+751 

>member
-1 MSVEAFERL
+1 MSVEAFDRL

-24 TGLRSTQTDAVV
+24 TGLRSTQADAVE
-36 PILEGKHCLI
+36 PILGGKHCLI

-66 ATEEWSGPSVLYV
+66 ATEEWPGPSVIYV

-87 NLESRLTRYA
+87 NLESRLSRYA

-116 ARAKRS
+116 ARAKRV
-122 APDILLTTPESLE
+122 APDVLLTTPESLE
-135 GMLISTKVDRA
+135 GMLISTKVDRPS
-146 AWFGNVRVV
+146 WFGNVRTI

-179 EAYPKQ
+179 EAYARQ

-197 NPDELLDWFAGSGE
+197 NPDELLEWFAGSGE

-218 TVTTDADVTI
+218 SVSTDADVTI
-228 DHVGSMG
+228 DHVGTMA

-255 SRSKVEELAVSL
+255 SRSKVEELAVAL

-309 GIDVGDLDY
+309 GIDVGDLDH

-336 RTGRRTGSRRNCL
+336 RTGRRSGSRRNCL

-362 AITTLWRERYVEHI
+362 AITTLWRDKYVEHI
-376 KPPPLPW
+376 KPPPMPW
-383 HMVAQQMMALVL
+383 HMVAQQMMALAL
-395 ERPGLPA
+395 EKPGAPA
-402 HEVVGV
+402 HEVVGMGHS
-408 AQRQFPELDAKTV
+408 QFPELAATTV
-421 ATVFEFMVMKGI
+421 AAVFEFMVARGI
-433 LFVSTGLASMGPE
+433 LLVSSGLTSMGPE
-446 GEKLFG
+446 GERLYG

-464 SPMVLAARH
+464 SPMVLAAKY
-473 GAKELGYVDPMAV
+473 GATELGYVDPMAV
-486 QQQRNGPTVLLLGG
+486 RQQRERPTVLLLGG

-506 AVDWSKRTVSVEPTD
+506 GVDWSRRTVSVEPTE

-544 RVLLQEGDAQ
+544 RVLLNEGDSEL
-554 FGLSRRGGQ
+554 GLSRRGAQ
-563 QLEEVSIFF
+563 QLSEVRELITAPERQGS
-572 HSVCRNISIMHLP
+572 M
-585 DLLEHK
+585 LLEHVASGRLRWWTFAGGAVNSA
-591 YKIYYT
+591 IALRFEDAGSIR
-597 VDFLKILRKDFIKV
+597 VDDLWIEADPGTSMTSVVKSPVLPVARK
-611 TYSILLAIIIHLAL
+611 
-625 DFIGHSLNAFEVK
+625 AFV
-638 TFISNL
+638 SNL
-644 TKNETLIWISY
+644 VDRSDLK
-655 VSAIY
+655 
-660 AVPILFSIAGFYL
+660 FSDCLTAEL
-673 IIKNEIRQRISLK
+673 LVEVVASRSLDEENLSRLASRQ
-686 LFTLTKNKFLFW
+686 
-698 LSMGVMTLFFCVLK
+698 
-712 ILITKTEF
+712 
-720 EYFLDYIA
+720 
-728 ISITSSFILAYYTT
+728 
-742 CFFYSLYSK
+742 
-751 KTIK
+751 

>member
-24 TGLRSTQTDAVV
+24 TGLRSTQADAVV

-66 ATEEWSGPSVLYV
+66 ATEEWPGPSVLYV

-102 TVQVWHGDIGQGAK
+102 TVQVWHGDVGQGAK

-179 EAYPKQ
+179 EAYAMK

-218 TVTTDADVTI
+218 SVTTDADVTI
-228 DHVGSMG
+228 DHVGSMA

-267 RALNTRTFVS
+267 RAMNTRTFVS

-362 AITTLWRERYVEHI
+362 AITTLWREEYVEHI

-402 HEVVGV
+402 REVVSV
-408 AQRQFPELDAKTV
+408 AQRQFPELDAKTA

-433 LFVSTGLASMGPE
+433 LFVSSGLASMGPE

-473 GAKELGYVDPMAV
+473 GATELGYVDPMAV
-486 QQQRNGPTVLLLGG
+486 QQQRDGPTVLLLGG

-506 AVDWSKRTVSVEPTD
+506 SVDWPKRTVSVEPTD

-544 RVLLQEGDAQ
+544 RVLLREGDAEL
-554 FGLSRRGGQ
+554 GLSKRGTQ
-563 QLEEVSIFF
+563 QLDEVRDLITAPERQGSLLLEHLLSGRLRWWTFAGGAVNSALALRFSEQGTVRIDDLWVETDAGISMTRIFDLPAHPAASTAF
-572 HSVCRNISIMHLP
+572 ASNVADRGDLKFSACLAP
-585 DLLEHK
+585 DLLAAVVVGRSLDEQN
-591 YKIYYT
+591 
-597 VDFLKILRKDFIKV
+597 LQR
-611 TYSILLAIIIHLAL
+611 LA
-625 DFIGHSLNAFEVK
+625 
-638 TFISNL
+638 
-644 TKNETLIWISY
+644 
-655 VSAIY
+655 
-660 AVPILFSIAGFYL
+660 FS
-673 IIKNEIRQRISLK
+673 
-686 LFTLTKNKFLFW
+686 
-698 LSMGVMTLFFCVLK
+698 
-712 ILITKTEF
+712 
-720 EYFLDYIA
+720 
-728 ISITSSFILAYYTT
+728 
-742 CFFYSLYSK
+742 
-751 KTIK
+751 